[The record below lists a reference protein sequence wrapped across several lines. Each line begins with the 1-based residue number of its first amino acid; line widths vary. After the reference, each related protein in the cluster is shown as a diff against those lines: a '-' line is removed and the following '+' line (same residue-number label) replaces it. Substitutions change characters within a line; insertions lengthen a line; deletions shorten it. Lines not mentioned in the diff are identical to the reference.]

1 MLLAGI
7 CANSIHSL
15 LSHEYYTFNGNG
27 LFLAGDGATFCHA
40 VPDCLQR
47 TSYIVSRSQTTFAKR
62 ERLFG
67 RLPGDEGNY

>member
-1 MLLAGI
+1 MLI
-7 CANSIHSL
+7 VFIVCSVTN
-15 LSHEYYTFNGNG
+15 TMPFNGNG

-47 TSYIVSRSQTTFAKR
+47 TSYIVSRSQAAFAKR

-67 RLPGDEGNY
+67 RLPGDEGSY